1 MGTVSASWILVAALL
16 FWNAKLNESKVYYK
30 CGTVLDSTEKG
41 LILSPGFPNHYLPGS
56 HCVWQFFIP
65 AGSQLIVETL
75 DFDVFESTNNDF
87 LMPSSSSD
95 SIAHPNQNKKN
106 DSFTTETSLIGDFPK
121 ATTQNVNE
129 VNNHISISRKRWDK
143 TDKGENQL
151 STLQGLTKE
160 QDLYHSGASTSQK
173 VTIESNSFDE
183 QESTKP
189 VDLPAPFTAR
199 VIESLD
205 YWQPH
210 SEEAT
215 SLSLDTDNENS
226 TSQPL
231 VQDVCPFDVLYISDL
246 VTFSSRFCGS
256 NSPLNKTLV
265 FGSPVEM
272 MEVIMELI
280 TTTNRGRGFAM
291 LFTYQNQTLVTSMG
305 IQNRQGGDGM
315 MFPAVTAAA
324 ISFAFVLMMILCLS
338 YRQKMCPKRNPEPEQ
353 STQQSSGSQNAALEA
368 SELQLVVPGE
378 AIKQRELDVASSEEA
393 ADTSHQTLQVDPS
406 SSAATVTDSHSDEV
420 FVISSSSNTHHFT
433 FSSFPLQERSLRRSV
448 TSPASVSDW
457 LNPDYTS
464 VDLGEED
471 NRSENKETGPTRHRT
486 WSVRTFNSLLPP
498 ITQLQMKWRARTS
511 SGSFTK
517 LVDSGVKV
525 TPKSPPQENSR
536 RACSAAQMDG
546 TTSRLYSES
555 SVSNASYPLTR
566 SAQLERKLPSCNLKR
581 SRPSIGPLNDSSDC
595 LHSST
600 FRNPCIWDNNNLYQK
615 SALEFSTLCRSATT
629 NGIRSKELTV
639 DLDMPK
645 TVFAICEEAD
655 DKQPL
660 VLDDQLSPSR
670 DCLPPEN
677 EVKSITCT
685 VDVHSFEPTESLHE
699 FSSRI
704 NSADCS
710 TNLYT
715 EEIPGFNSFMNPNI
729 PCVAN
734 AAKQESVL
742 DANSVLPQVGLA
754 AE

>member
-16 FWNAKLNESKVYYK
+16 LWNGKLHESKVYYM

-41 LILSPGFPNHYLPGS
+41 LILSPGFPNHYLSGS

-65 AGSQLIVETL
+65 AGSQLLVETL
-75 DFDVFESTNNDF
+75 DFDIFESTSNDF

-95 SIAHPNQNKKN
+95 SKTPNSNQKRRNGGL
-106 DSFTTETSLIGDFPK
+106 FTTETSLTSEFPK
-121 ATTQNVNE
+121 ATTPNVNE

-143 TDKGENQL
+143 TNKGENQL
-151 STLQGLTKE
+151 SNLQGLKKE
-160 QDLYHSGASTSQK
+160 QGLDHAGTSTSQK
-173 VTIESNSFDE
+173 APVESNRFDE
-183 QESTKP
+183 QDSTKP
-189 VDLPAPFTAR
+189 VDLIAPFTAG
-199 VIESLD
+199 VVESLD
-205 YWQPH
+205 YWQPP
-210 SEEAT
+210 SEDAT
-215 SLSLDTDNENS
+215 SLSLYMDNDS

-231 VQDVCPFDVLYISDL
+231 VQDICPHDVLYISDL

-280 TTTNRGRGFAM
+280 TTTDRGRGFAI

-315 MFPAVTAAA
+315 MLLAVTAAA
-324 ISFAFVLMMILCLS
+324 ILFAFVLLMALCLS
-338 YRQKMCPKRNPEPEQ
+338 YRQKMCPKRDPEAEQ
-353 STQQSSGSQNAALEA
+353 STQQSSGSQNVALEA
-368 SELQLVVPGE
+368 SELQLVVPSAAVKQWELE
-378 AIKQRELDVASSEEA
+378 AASPEEA
-393 ADTSHQTLQVDPS
+393 ADTSHQTLQVDSS

-420 FVISSSSNTHHFT
+420 FVISTSSNTQQFT
-433 FSSFPLQERSLRRSV
+433 FTSFPLEERSLRRSV

-457 LNPDYTS
+457 VNPDYSS
-464 VDLGEED
+464 VDLEEED
-471 NRSENKETGPTRHRT
+471 NRSKNKEMGPTRQRT

-517 LVDSGVKV
+517 LVDNGVNV
-525 TPKSPPQENSR
+525 TPKYPPQENSR

-555 SVSNASYPLTR
+555 SASNASYPLTR
-566 SAQLERKLPSCNLKR
+566 SAQLQRKLPSCNLKR
-581 SRPSIGPLNDSSDC
+581 SRPSIGLLNDSSDC
-595 LHSST
+595 LPSST
-600 FRNPCIWDNNNLYQK
+600 TRNPCIWENNNLYQK
-615 SALEFSTLCRSATT
+615 SALEFSALPRSATA
-629 NGIRSKELTV
+629 NSIRSKELSV
-639 DLDMPK
+639 DLEMPK

-660 VLDDQLSPSR
+660 VFDDQLSPSQ
-670 DCLPPEN
+670 DCLPPEK

-685 VDVHSFEPTESLHE
+685 VDVHSFEPSESLHE
-699 FSSRI
+699 VGSSMK
-704 NSADCS
+704 SADC
-710 TNLYT
+710 TRYLYT
-715 EEIPGFNSFMNPNI
+715 DDTPALGSFTNPNI

-734 AAKQESVL
+734 TAKQDSVL
-742 DANSVLPQVGLA
+742 DANSCHR
-754 AE
+754 